1 MARRQIGAF
10 LLQQL
15 QESPRAIAE
24 AWVCPA
30 WSGRG
35 IVTLALLQSHS
46 KVEENGMGTKLQSK
60 RFGLG
65 KIVLAG
71 SALAGFL
78 FFTGAPRFR
87 ADGDCQRRIAKAD
100 HRLHEAI
107 EHHGRD
113 YRQADHASRDLHQAR
128 EDCWKRNHRWWDE
141 NP

>member
-78 FFTGAPRFR
+78 FFTRAPRLR
-87 ADGDCQRRIAKAD
+87 AVGHCQRPIAKAD
-100 HRLHEAI
+100 HRLPQAL
-107 EHHGRD
+107 EHHAPAS
-113 YRQADHASRDLHQAR
+113 RQGYHARRDLHEAR
-128 EDCWKRNHRWWDE
+128 EDCWKR
-141 NP
+141 